1 MKATPPHTANTANTP
16 GASNNASL
24 AAALPEKTAEIER
37 AGASFRRALQLEP
50 QKNKRQALETQQSE
64 LKSELGS
71 KMNSGQEIKKNL
83 PQRQESLPPQSQ
95 AENSQ
100 PRSESNSGQEIEKNL
115 PQHQESLPAQSQAEN
130 SQPRSETN
138 SGQEIKK
145 NIPQRQESLPPQSQ
159 TENSQPRSELNS
171 GQEIKKNLPQHQ
183 TAHAQTQNK
192 SIDKNTKE
200 PSTQSTQD
208 LPTQD
213 QPTSPAI
220 IDSAAIN
227 ITSQPSAA
235 DQAAMVSTAS
245 SASPAELTAFIE
257 KASQRILLA
266 RGDGA
271 QNASLRIELHDNLL
285 PQTQL
290 IAQKQPDGSL
300 NLTFT
305 TNNPQSAHLLL
316 QAQNGLAAH
325 MRQTQN
331 FNVNI
336 DLANEQGQPLFEP
349 NTADQNTPDQQNK
362 KPDPNWDQVE
372 AHLKKL

>member
-1 MKATPPHTANTANTP
+1 MTMKAMPPHTANTP

-71 KMNSGQEIKKNL
+71 EMNSGQEIKKNF

-145 NIPQRQESLPPQSQ
+145 NLPQRQESLPPQSQ

-213 QPTSPAI
+213 LPTSPTI

-266 RGDGA
+266 RSDGA

-325 MRQTQN
+325 LRQTQN

-336 DLANEQGQPLFEP
+336 DLANEQGQPLFEQ

>member
-1 MKATPPHTANTANTP
+1 MKATPPHTANTTNTP

-24 AAALPEKTAEIER
+24 AAALPEKTAEIEK
-37 AGASFRRALQLEP
+37 AGASFRRALQPEP
-50 QKNKRQALETQQSE
+50 QKNKRQELETQQSE

-71 KMNSGQEIKKNL
+71 EMNSGQEIKKNL

-100 PRSESNSGQEIEKNL
+100 PRSE
-115 PQHQESLPAQSQAEN
+115 
-130 SQPRSETN
+130 T
-138 SGQEIKK
+138 
-145 NIPQRQESLPPQSQ
+145 
-159 TENSQPRSELNS
+159 NS
-171 GQEIKKNLPQHQ
+171 GQEIKKNLPQYQ

-192 SIDKNTKE
+192 STDKNTKE

-213 QPTSPAI
+213 LPTSPTI
-220 IDSAAIN
+220 INSAAIN

-305 TNNPQSAHLLL
+305 TNNSQSAHLLL

-336 DLANEQGQPLFEP
+336 DLTNEQGQPLFEQ

-362 KPDPNWDQVE
+362 NPDLNWDQVE